1 MYRVFQDFWK
11 SWGEL
16 STLVKFRQVLEVG
29 WILEDL
35 RRIEDKTHSNF
46 FVLQGLLKK
55 LHLGSFLS
63 VQGTSKS
70 LFKVS
75 GQWGNFI
82 LRLPQVIVVEVLV

>member
-1 MYRVFQDFWK
+1 
-11 SWGEL
+11 
-16 STLVKFRQVLEVG
+16 LVKFRQVLEVG

-55 LHLGSFLS
+55 LHLGSFVS

-75 GQWGNFI
+75 GQ
-82 LRLPQVIVVEVLV
+82 

>member
-1 MYRVFQDFWK
+1 MVIF
-11 SWGEL
+11 L
-16 STLVKFRQVLEVG
+16 QVLEVG

-35 RRIEDKTHSNF
+35 RRIEDKTRNNF

-55 LHLGSFLS
+55 LHLGSFVS

-75 GQWGNFI
+75 GQRGNFI
-82 LRLPQVIVVEVLV
+82 LRSPQVILVEVLV